1 MTMRS
6 MEKTSM
12 ETIINNATD
21 AAIKLGTSTTDTFD
35 KLYRIKTAD
44 MIKVALRIAIIEM
57 KQQHDN
63 DIKTLRE
70 RIDALENRPPAANYK
85 TTIGKPSYLDMTKR
99 NHIVNLAAAE
109 IKTRK
114 KKESNIVIV
123 GLKES
128 TNLSDEELVNE
139 FFDAIEVSKDE
150 ILHVRRYKKRE
161 KTQNSSQQGDQNTT
175 ERVGVIQVVLK
186 SAITQ
191 HEALRRGNYH
201 NIEGFNES
209 TRVKIELP
217 QNKKQ

>member
-1 MTMRS
+1 
-6 MEKTSM
+6 
-12 ETIINNATD
+12 
-21 AAIKLGTSTTDTFD
+21 
-35 KLYRIKTAD
+35 
-44 MIKVALRIAIIEM
+44 
-57 KQQHDN
+57 
-63 DIKTLRE
+63 
-70 RIDALENRPPAANYK
+70 
-85 TTIGKPSYLDMTKR
+85 MTKR

-201 NIEGFNES
+201 NIEGFERVYTREDRTPAEQEAINKLFNEKK
-209 TRVKIELP
+209 RKNEELIKAKLDKP
-217 QNKKQ
+217 FRWIIHRLTGSVRCIDVEQSSNNKKCMWISKEQFKEIKSVIATSSNSNPNYAAMPATTSTTQA